1 MSFILNKKKLVFIS
15 VILLI
20 IDIISKRIVSSFME
34 VKESIEI
41 IDNIFY
47 LTYARNEGVAFSFL
61 EGNRVF
67 IIIMSLVVIGI
78 IIYYLRVNKIN
89 LGEEIGFGLVIGGAL
104 GNLIDRVMYGYVID
118 FIDIYI
124 FGYDYPIF
132 NIADIGV
139 VIGVIVIIISSFKK
153 RGDLNAVDS
162 R

>member
-89 LGEEIGFGLVIGGAL
+89 FGEEIGFGLVIGGAL
-104 GNLIDRVMYGYVID
+104 GNLIDRVM
-118 FIDIYI
+118 
-124 FGYDYPIF
+124 
-132 NIADIGV
+132 
-139 VIGVIVIIISSFKK
+139 
-153 RGDLNAVDS
+153 
-162 R
+162 